1 VPEVVGVSSR
11 ESTDRLRVFQ
21 GGGYP
26 VLSVYLGLRPGYG
39 TLAELPTRLKELLA
53 NIYNDA
59 MELSRPQRMSLRT
72 DVDAV
77 YDSGPRVAADLGRG
91 VAIFRCSGAG
101 LNEYVSLP
109 RPVRDRAIVD
119 ATPYL
124 RPLDAVF
131 EADQRLLVVVPER
144 RRASLF
150 RFHLG
155 QAEELGRITEEEIR
169 KRNWGGFSGYEERR
183 VRSRADGVAARH
195 YRVVAKRVTDLAR
208 RDSFDILAVGGQAG
222 HVDGLVSQLSP
233 ELASMLA
240 GTFVVDPGTMTKA
253 VVREH
258 AARVAEDHLRERDV
272 ASATRVLDL
281 ARSGGAAAY
290 GIDWVLD
297 AVNRRAVE
305 TLFVQGSRT
314 TPGAVCRDCGW
325 IMSAPESS
333 CPSCSGSPR
342 MVPDVLDAMA
352 ESVLAASGTVKH
364 VLTATPLVDYEVA
377 ALLRYR

>member
-1 VPEVVGVSSR
+1 MLSR
-11 ESTDRLRVFQ
+11 ESVDRLRVF
-21 GGGYP
+21 GGDEYP

-59 MELSRPQRMSLRT
+59 TDLPRPQRMSLRA

-101 LNEYVSLP
+101 LDEYLSLP

-119 ATPYL
+119 TTPYL

-131 EADQRLLVVVPER
+131 ETDQRLLAVVPER
-144 RRASLF
+144 RTASLF
-150 RFHLG
+150 RFHMG
-155 QAEELGRITEEEIR
+155 QTEELGQITEEEIR

-183 VRSRADGVAARH
+183 VRSRADGLAARH
-195 YRVVAKRVTDLAR
+195 YRAVAKRIMELWKRGLFDL
-208 RDSFDILAVGGQAG
+208 LVVGGQAG
-222 HVDGLVSQLSP
+222 HVDGLVTRLPS
-233 ELASMLA
+233 ELTPALA
-240 GTFVVDPGTMTKA
+240 GAFVVDPRTMTKA
-253 VVREH
+253 IVRDQAE
-258 AARVAEDHLRERDV
+258 RVADEHLREREH

-297 AVNRRAVE
+297 SVNKRAVE
-305 TLFVQGSRT
+305 TLFVQGSRAT
-314 TPGAVCRDCGW
+314 AGAVCTNCGW
-325 IMSAPESS
+325 IVTEAESS
-333 CPSCSGSPR
+333 CPSCASPLR
-342 MVPDVLDAMA
+342 PAPDVLDAMA
-352 ESVLAASGTVKH
+352 EAVLAASGDVRH
-364 VLTATPLVDYEVA
+364 LVHETPLVGYEVA
-377 ALLRYR
+377 AVLRYR

>member
-1 VPEVVGVSSR
+1 M
-11 ESTDRLRVFQ
+11 
-21 GGGYP
+21 
-26 VLSVYLGLRPGYG
+26 LSVYLGLRPGYG

-53 NIYNDA
+53 DIYSDA
-59 MELSRPQRMSLRT
+59 LELPRPQRMSIRA

-101 LNEYVSLP
+101 LDEYVSLP

-131 EADQRLLVVVPER
+131 ETAQRLLVVVPER
-144 RRASLF
+144 RKASLF
-150 RFHLG
+150 RFHMG
-155 QAEELGRITEEEIR
+155 QSEELGRITEEEIR

-195 YRVVAKRVTDLAR
+195 YRAVAKRITDLAR
-208 RDSFDILAVGGQAG
+208 KGSFDILAVGGQTG

-233 ELASMLA
+233 ELASTLA

-253 VVREH
+253 VVKDH
-258 AARVAEDHLRERDV
+258 AERVAEDHLRERDY

-290 GIDWVLD
+290 GTDWVLD

-305 TLFVQGSRT
+305 ILFVQGSRT
-314 TPGAVCRDCGW
+314 IPGAVCTNCGR
-325 IMSAPESS
+325 IIAAPESS
-333 CPSCSGSPR
+333 CPSCSGPLR
-342 MVPDVLDAMA
+342 PVPDVFDAMA
-352 ESVLAASGTVKH
+352 ESVLAASGTVRH
-364 VLTATPLVDYEVA
+364 LLQVTPLVDYEVA